1 MPTRRGERMR
11 RVLFNLSLAF
21 RLIIRF
27 SLSGKRDFSCP
38 AGRLVREV
46 CLFGVFGVIIR
57 DFCLESYANQL
68 GSRALELFST
78 KSNTSSNFD
87 TGGCAGAATQLC
99 AEGRKPGFC
108 PGKRDAHPRVSAT
121 GLIASLDPRPV
132 DRRES
137 SVASG
142 IPVSVS
148 QHDEKLH
155 LGSWR
160 SWSATGWRCAP
171 WSRCRCW
178 ARGSARAKGHA
189 HQVTGVE
196 RTARGR

>member
-1 MPTRRGERMR
+1 MDRGER
-11 RVLFNLSLAF
+11 LLAAAHAHAAGGAYETCP
-21 RLIIRF
+21 LQPLARF
-27 SLSGKRDFSCP
+27 SLDHSLFAIQQAGLSCP

-46 CLFGVFGVIIR
+46 CLFGI
-57 DFCLESYANQL
+57 N
-68 GSRALELFST
+68 ST
-78 KSNTSSNFD
+78 ESNTSSNFD
-87 TGGCAGAATQLC
+87 KGGCGGASAQPR

-121 GLIASLDPRPV
+121 GLIASLYPRPV

-160 SWSATGWRCAP
+160 SWSATGWRCTP

>member
-1 MPTRRGERMR
+1 MSSST
-11 RVLFNLSLAF
+11 S
-21 RLIIRF
+21 RF
-27 SLSGKRDFSCP
+27 SLDHSLFAIRQAGLSCP

-57 DFCLESYANQL
+57 DFCLESYANQS
-68 GSRALELFST
+68 GRISSVSRRKPTPRAILSREA
-78 KSNTSSNFD
+78 SSP
-87 TGGCAGAATQLC
+87 CRQPR

-160 SWSATGWRCAP
+160 SWSATGWRCTP

>member
-1 MPTRRGERMR
+1 MSSSTSR
-11 RVLFNLSLAF
+11 FAF

-27 SLSGKRDFSCP
+27 SLSGKLDFSCP

-142 IPVSVS
+142 IPRVG
-148 QHDEKLH
+148 QPTRREAPPWKLEILERH
-155 LGSWR
+155 WVALCALVAVPLLGTR
-160 SWSATGWRCAP
+160 
-171 WSRCRCW
+171 
-178 ARGSARAKGHA
+178 
-189 HQVTGVE
+189 
-196 RTARGR
+196 